1 MERDYNNYDYLSVSV
16 NSDQLSRILQCYR
29 ALGWTEIKTEED
41 RQYYGMNYVRLRR
54 PHKIENKDRLQYLQ
68 VRMESSVNSLVS
80 ITKRA
85 HIKSNSVIAIS
96 VVLVLALIALG
107 LWPVIA
113 CDGVW
118 VILGWASIGLA
129 AALTIA
135 AAVICTIMHRREK
148 KTATGKIIEKL
159 RFIQTLME
167 EASTL
172 IPAVTEA
179 SEGLYDLVEEAENG

>member
-96 VVLVLALIALG
+96 VVLVLALIALS
-107 LWPVIA
+107 LWLVIA

-118 VILGWASIGLA
+118 AILGWTGIGLA

>member
-113 CDGVW
+113 VGGGW
-118 VILGWASIGLA
+118 AILGWTGIGLA

-135 AAVICTIMHRREK
+135 AAVICAVMRRREK